1 MVIYNTTILYVYLP
15 VPTSGTGIFST
26 DLIPSSHT
34 MVPRSNPQI
43 SQINNTWKKL
53 QKSKEE
59 LTSFF
64 TETIL
69 ILDQEIA
76 DGFLTE
82 TDKDLILSLLQK
94 SMLRISY
101 RNKDLCQ
108 EVYTMIVPELKLPTD
123 EIFEIIHENENLK
136 RTIKLLDAQIAER
149 EVMIAEREAMIA
161 EREARIAEY
170 NRLYGDL

>member
-1 MVIYNTTILYVYLP
+1 M
-15 VPTSGTGIFST
+15 
-26 DLIPSSHT
+26 
-34 MVPRSNPQI
+34 
-43 SQINNTWKKL
+43 
-53 QKSKEE
+53 
-59 LTSFF
+59 
-64 TETIL
+64 ETIL

-123 EIFEIIHENENLK
+123 EYYEVVHENDALK
-136 RTIKLLDAQIAER
+136 RTIKQQQGKIADQDAEL
-149 EVMIAEREAMIA
+149 
-161 EREARIAEY
+161 AEY
-170 NRLYGDL
+170 KRIYGELKPTSHK

>member
-1 MVIYNTTILYVYLP
+1 
-15 VPTSGTGIFST
+15 
-26 DLIPSSHT
+26 

-123 EIFEIIHENENLK
+123 EYYEVVHENDALK
-136 RTIKLLDAQIAER
+136 RTIKQQQGKIADRDAKIADR
-149 EVMIAEREAMIA
+149 DAKL
-161 EREARIAEY
+161 AEY
-170 NRLYGDL
+170 KRLYGDL

>member
-1 MVIYNTTILYVYLP
+1 MVIYNTTILYVSLP
-15 VPTSGTGIFST
+15 VPTSGAGIFST

-64 TETIL
+64 AETIL

-76 DGFLTE
+76 DGFLSDFE
-82 TDKDLILSLLQK
+82 KNLILDLLQK
-94 SMLRISY
+94 SMFRVSY
-101 RNKDLCQ
+101 SNKDLCQ
-108 EVYTMIVPELKLPTD
+108 EVYNMTEPVLKLRTD
-123 EIFEIIHENENLK
+123 EIFEVIHENDALK
-136 RTIKLLDAQIAER
+136 KTIKQQQGKIADRDAKLADR
-149 EVMIAEREAMIA
+149 DAK
-161 EREARIAEY
+161 IAEY
-170 NRLYGDL
+170 KRLYGDL